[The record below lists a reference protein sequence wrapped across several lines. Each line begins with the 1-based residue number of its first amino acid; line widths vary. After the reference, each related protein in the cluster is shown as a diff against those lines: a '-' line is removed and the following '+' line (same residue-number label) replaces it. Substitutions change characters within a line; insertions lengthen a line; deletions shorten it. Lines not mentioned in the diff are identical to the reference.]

1 MTRHLLLSLALF
13 AAAPLALAQAPAKPA
28 AQPAAK
34 AVTTKPATTTAPAN
48 KPAAPGPAVA
58 VSSASK
64 AVLHTSL
71 GDITIELNA
80 EKAPKSVEN
89 FVQYAKEGFY
99 NGTVFHRVIPGFMVQ
114 GGGYAKDLQE
124 KKTRAPIRNEANN
137 GLSNL
142 KYSVSLAR
150 TPDPPSARAQFFINL
165 VDNKR
170 LDYTSDAS
178 PATWGYAVFG
188 KVVKGS
194 EIVDKIA
201 AIPTG
206 AAGPFSSDVPTTAVT
221 IDKVDLLP

>member
-1 MTRHLLLSLALF
+1 MTRHLLFSLAFL
-13 AAAPLALAQAPAKPA
+13 AAAPFALAQAPAKPA

-34 AVTTKPATTTAPAN
+34 PAVAKPATAAPAN
-48 KPAAPGPAVA
+48 KPVAATPAPA
-58 VSSASK
+58 AATK
-64 AVLHTSL
+64 AVLHTSQ

-89 FVQYAKEGFY
+89 FVQYAKDGFY
-99 NGTVFHRVIPGFMVQ
+99 NGTVFHRVIPGFMIQ

-142 KYSVSLAR
+142 KYTVSMAR
-150 TPDPPSARAQFFINL
+150 TPDPHSARAQFFINL

-170 LDYTSDAS
+170 LDYTSDTS

-188 KVVKGS
+188 KVIKGS
-194 EIVDKIA
+194 EVVDKIA

-221 IDKVDLLP
+221 IDKVELLP

>member
-1 MTRHLLLSLALF
+1 MTKHLLLSLAF
-13 AAAPLALAQAPAKPA
+13 FVAAPLAFAQAPAKPA
-28 AQPAAK
+28 A
-34 AVTTKPATTTAPAN
+34 TKPAVVKPPAPAATAA
-48 KPAAPGPAVA
+48 KPATPAPGAV
-58 VSSASK
+58 VK
-64 AVLHTSL
+64 AVLHTSQ

-99 NGTVFHRVIPGFMVQ
+99 NGTVFHRVIPGFMIQ
-114 GGGYAKDLQE
+114 GGGYASDFLE

-142 KYSVSLAR
+142 KYTLSMAR
-150 TPDPPSARAQFFINL
+150 TPDPHSARAQFFINL

-170 LDYTSDAS
+170 LDFTSDAGPS
-178 PATWGYAVFG
+178 TWGYAVFG
-188 KVVKGS
+188 KVIKGT
-194 EIVDKIA
+194 EVVDKIA

-206 AAGPFSSDVPTTAVT
+206 AAGPFSSDVPTTPVT